1 MRLLQSKLISELGEE
16 HLFVRS
22 DSPSQAMTF
31 HDLARYDDLPMNVE
45 AVATN
50 VALQSAELTI
60 DLSATNYCVWLCMW

>member
-1 MRLLQSKLISELGEE
+1 
-16 HLFVRS
+16 
-22 DSPSQAMTF
+22 MTF